1 MKNKIHLLEVGVTGH
16 RDKYF
21 KDPAKD
27 EEFFKGQ
34 FRTFCENIQEK
45 EIRLHV
51 GGCPGVDYWAME
63 IAMEMGLRMD
73 LYLPFDM
80 DLVRAYRTKE
90 EYDFLCK
97 AVKYCKGKYFFA
109 TRKFN
114 SRAYQLRNTWIVD
127 NSEIL
132 LAYFKSK
139 RSGTYNCVKYALSG
153 GNIPV
158 VNLLVK

>member
-1 MKNKIHLLEVGVTGH
+1 MKNKVHLLEVGVTGH

-21 KDPAKD
+21 ADPAK
-27 EEFFKGQ
+27 EEAFFKKQ
-34 FRTFCENIQEK
+34 FGLFCDNVQEK

-63 IAMEMGLRMD
+63 IAMEMKLRMC

-80 DLVRAYRTKE
+80 SLIRAYRTKE
-90 EYDFLCK
+90 EYEFLTK
-97 AVKYCKGKYFFA
+97 AFDYCNGEYLFA
-109 TRKFN
+109 ASRFN
-114 SRAYQLRNTWIVD
+114 SRAYQMRNTWIVD
-127 NSEIL
+127 SSEIL

-139 RSGTYNCVKYALSG
+139 RSGTYNCVNYALTE